1 MDAPALTTQATR
13 KNSGMMPQRIITLR
27 YVVGMV
33 MFFSLQACS
42 NLPRVILLHDPL
54 SPDEH
59 VSLAASYKS
68 QGLNEIA
75 AKELEAAL
83 RKQGNHVPALVT
95 LGNLSF
101 ERGSLIEA
109 EAYYRQAL
117 AVAPNHAGA
126 NNNLAMVY
134 LSENRLSEAEWLAR
148 KALEENSPLKPY
160 ALETLVQIYTRQQRY
175 REAKV
180 ALEEAEVLAPSTKRV
195 LRDSLTQSRR
205 NLSSLE

>member
-1 MDAPALTTQATR
+1 MDAPALTTRAPR
-13 KNSGMMPQRIITLR
+13 KNSDMTPQRLITLS
-27 YVVGMV
+27 YVVGVV
-33 MFFSLQACS
+33 MLCSLQACS
-42 NLPRVILLHDPL
+42 NLPRVILLQDPL

-59 VSLAASYKS
+59 VSLATSYKS

-83 RKQGNHVPALVT
+83 RKQGNHVPALVA

-117 AVAPNHAGA
+117 EVAPNHAGA

-134 LSENRLSEAEWLAR
+134 LTENRLSEAEWLAR
-148 KALEENSPLKPY
+148 KALEENSPIKPY
-160 ALETLVQIYTRQQRY
+160 VLETLVQIYTRQQRY

-180 ALEEAEVLAPSTKRV
+180 ALEEAEVLAPSTNRV
-195 LRDSLTQSRR
+195 LRDSLAQSRR
-205 NLSSLE
+205 NLSPLE